1 MVSDVREVERALHR
15 RTGLAC
21 AAAVAAGVPGRFRV
35 WEQDGLLAVLATD
48 PALGFLSTVSGVA
61 RETLP
66 AVAGLLDAPEW
77 DGVRPAV
84 LTTDVD
90 APPAAGLV
98 LDAPERVL
106 AVRRLAERPAPEEV
120 VEAGEPGVFVDL
132 LLAGYEVDG
141 VVAAFVA
148 AEHRLPEVRRF
159 LVVEDGTPIAAAAM
173 TIHGD
178 VAVLGG
184 ASTLPAHRGRG
195 AQPRLLRHRL
205 RRARGRSVRRTCA
218 GRASTRTGA
227 RRGHCPDGQGLRA
240 RPPAMMRCATV
251 TGLRRGPSGHH
262 R

>member
-1 MVSDVREVERALHR
+1 MVSDVREAERALHR

-21 AAAVAAGVPGRFRV
+21 AAAAAAGVPGRFRV
-35 WEQDGLLAVLATD
+35 WERDGLLAVLATD

-66 AVAGLLDAPEW
+66 AVTGLLNAPEW
-77 DGVRPAV
+77 DGARPTV
-84 LTTDVD
+84 LVTDSDV
-90 APPAAGLV
+90 PPAAGLV
-98 LDAPERVL
+98 RSDERVL
-106 AVRRLAERPAPEEV
+106 AVRRLGDRLAPEEV
-120 VEAGEPGVFVDL
+120 VEAGGPGAFVDV
-132 LLAGYEVDG
+132 LLAGYEAEG

-159 LVVEDGTPIAAAAM
+159 LVVEGGTPIAAAAM

-205 RRARGRSVRRTCA
+205 RVAAEAGCVLAVATASAGSVSAANLRRT
-218 GRASTRTGA
+218 GFHLH
-227 RRGHCPDGQGLRA
+227 RRSAWTTP
-240 RPPAMMRCATV
+240 
-251 TGLRRGPSGHH
+251 
-262 R
+262 